1 MKHLGFTLCLAALA
15 LPMAGG
21 TAGAQEFR
29 VNSTGDIKQRT
40 PAGAFSGDGGFL
52 VAWVNER
59 DGLVGRSFGP
69 NGQPRGLDRVLV
81 PNVNLP
87 SVPGEGD
94 VKAQRE
100 PAIAALPTGNFLVAW
115 TEETAHL
122 KSDIF
127 YEKRTVLDKEIFAQR
142 FDRAGNAQGAK
153 FKVNQVA
160 TDLQERP
167 KIVVFGRQAAIVW
180 STNDGATSV
189 KANEGIFL
197 RRYDFQGNALAAETR
212 VGAPGTFGYNPGAVA
227 DAAGGFAVSWDGPD
241 ADGRGAFAR
250 FYDATGA
257 PRGAAVQLNTTTF
270 GSQGRASL
278 AQLADGSFLA
288 LWQGQFET
296 PLKSRIYSQTVN
308 RTGRILGVERQV
320 SDGTLPWHLS
330 PIALART
337 GKSPSAAWVEWNPSF
352 PIGVFG
358 VDLSAGVPAGAKAK
372 LNDRQIGAAFEASA
386 AINDRGDLL
395 LVWEGF
401 NGGDKP
407 GVTAKVSR
415 AN

>member
-1 MKHLGFTLCLAALA
+1 MKTRHIGLTLVLSALA
-15 LPMAGG
+15 LPLAAG
-21 TAGAQEFR
+21 TAEIR

-40 PAGAFSGDGGFL
+40 PAAAFSNDGGFL

-59 DGLVGRSFGP
+59 DGLVGRSFDS

-100 PAIAALPTGNFLVAW
+100 PAVAALPNGNFLVAW
-115 TEETAHL
+115 SEETAHL

-153 FKVNQVA
+153 FKVNQSA
-160 TDLQERP
+160 LDLQERP
-167 KIVVFGRQAAIVW
+167 KIVVFNRQVAIVW
-180 STNDGATSV
+180 STNDGNPSV

-197 RRYDFQGNALAAETR
+197 RRYDPAGNALAAETR
-212 VGAPGTFGYNPGAVA
+212 VGAPGTFGYNPAVVA
-227 DAAGGFAVSWDGPD
+227 DSAGGFAVAWDGPD
-241 ADGRGAFAR
+241 GDGRGAFAR
-250 FYDATGA
+250 FYNETGA
-257 PRGAAVQLNTTTF
+257 PRGGAVQINTTTF
-270 GSQGRASL
+270 GAQGRASL
-278 AQLADGSFLA
+278 AQLADGTFQA
-288 LWQGQFET
+288 LWQGQYQIPT
-296 PLKSRIYSQTVN
+296 KSRIYGQIIS
-308 RTGRILGVERQV
+308 RTGARIGTEHQV

-330 PIALART
+330 PIALSRT
-337 GKSPSAAWVEWNPSF
+337 AKSPSATWVEWTPAF
-352 PIGVFG
+352 PNGVFG
-358 VDLSAGVPAGAKAK
+358 VDLSGGVAAGTKAK
-372 LNDRQIGAAFEASA
+372 ISERQIGAAYELA
-386 AINDRGDLL
+386 AATNARGDLL

-407 GVTAKVSR
+407 GITAKVSR

>member
-1 MKHLGFTLCLAALA
+1 MKRRQFGITLCLTGLA
-15 LPMAGG
+15 LSVA
-21 TAGAQEFR
+21 AGAQEIR

-40 PAGAFSGDGGFL
+40 PAAAFSNDGGFL
-52 VAWVNER
+52 VTWVNER
-59 DGLVGRSFGP
+59 DGLVARSFGP
-69 NGQPRGLDRVLV
+69 NGQPRALDRVLV

-100 PAIAALPTGNFLVAW
+100 PAIAALPNGNFLVAW
-115 TEETAHL
+115 SEESAHL

-153 FKVNQVA
+153 FKVNESA
-160 TDLQERP
+160 ADLQERP
-167 KIVVFGRQAAIVW
+167 KIVVFNRQVAIAW
-180 STNDGATSV
+180 STNDGNTPV
-189 KANEGIFL
+189 KANEGIFV
-197 RRYDFQGNALAAETR
+197 RRYDFQGNALGAETR
-212 VGAPGTFGYNPGAVA
+212 VGAPGTFGYNPAVVA
-227 DAAGGFAVSWDGPD
+227 DSAGGFAVAWDGPD

-250 FYDATGA
+250 FYNENGA
-257 PRGAAVQLNTTTF
+257 PRGAAVQLNTTTL
-270 GSQGRASL
+270 GAQGRPSL

-308 RTGRILGVERQV
+308 RAGQTLSVQRQV
-320 SDGTLPWHLS
+320 SDGAMPWHLS
-330 PIALART
+330 PIALVRP
-337 GKSPSAAWVEWNPSF
+337 GKSPSATWVEWTPAF
-352 PIGVFG
+352 PNGVFS
-358 VDLSAGVPAGAKAK
+358 VDLAGGAPAGAKAK
-372 LNDRQIGAAFEASA
+372 LSERQIGAAYELSA
-386 AINDRGDLL
+386 ATNARGELL

-407 GVTAKVSR
+407 GITAKVLR
-415 AN
+415 VP